1 MKTPLFSQTAAPN
14 AASTRYHPVAW
25 GDIGVGTWST
35 VSTIYR
41 TPVPI
46 AGTLK
51 GFIFRCPATIS
62 AGTWAMSV
70 QKNGVDVMTATCST
84 GVQIATDATEV
95 AFGAGDDIQ
104 LKLVPTSTPTAQA
117 NGVQVVLIYETAPNR
132 SLVLSNVPAS
142 AVTTAF
148 FMPING
154 TGTITMT
161 EATATAVMPCAGTFE
176 TIYGILSAAPGTTS
190 TVTATLY
197 VNGAPS
203 SLATTLGSADTTKNE
218 ASSVSVSA
226 GDLITIQRSTNGTA
240 PASAT
245 LSLGLEFRPAVDGES
260 PQFTYPGAPNTGA
273 TRYQYP
279 SGNAATSA
287 ESTAQMM
294 VTTGYKVRSL
304 YLNLVTAPAAG
315 KNWAITGRKGGVSQ
329 TVTATVADAAT
340 TGNDTTHDFDVVD
353 QDLIDWM
360 IVPTGTPTGATNMRL
375 GWVAYIQP
383 ASARMLTLL
392 GVG

>member
-14 AASTRYHPVAW
+14 NGSTRYHPVAW

-35 VSTIYR
+35 TATVYR

-51 GFIFRCPATIS
+51 ALIFRCPATIS
-62 AGTWAMSV
+62 AGTWTLSV
-70 QKNGVDVMTATCST
+70 QKNGADVMTAVCQT
-84 GVQIATDATEV
+84 GTQVAVDATEV
-95 AFGAGDDIQ
+95 AFSAGDDIQ
-104 LKLVPTSTPTAQA
+104 LKMVPASTPTAQA
-117 NGVQVVLIYETAPNR
+117 NGVQISLIYDAAPNR

-142 AVTTAF
+142 SATTAF
-148 FMPING
+148 FMPMNG
-154 TGTITMT
+154 TGTNTMT

-197 VNGAPS
+197 VNGVGS
-203 SLATTLGSADTTKNE
+203 SLAATFGSADTAKNA

-245 LSLGLEFRPAVDGES
+245 LSVGLEFRPAVDGES

-294 VTTGYKVRSL
+294 VTTSYKVRSL
-304 YLNLVTAPAAG
+304 YANLVTAPAAG
-315 KNWAITGRKGGVSQ
+315 KSWAVTGRKGGASQ
-329 TVTATVADAAT
+329 AVTLTVADAAT
-340 TGNDTTHDFDVVD
+340 TGNDTTHDFDTVD